1 MTALYRGRPN
11 RSTLDRPI
19 LQWSTLDRLQ
29 GVDPISPSFLQG
41 LGAQMRLGSP
51 VGARPPYLYPCYLHT
66 VTNHVTC
73 PPAAET
79 TSFSAE
85 SLLLCFGGP

>member
-51 VGARPPYLYPCYLHT
+51 VGA
-66 VTNHVTC
+66 
-73 PPAAET
+73 
-79 TSFSAE
+79 
-85 SLLLCFGGP
+85 